1 MLNPFIDLIGSVI
14 HIYSTI
20 VIVWVVLSILIQ
32 FNVVNKYDKLISYV
46 FSALGQLVEPALA
59 PIRRGLWKL
68 FPKLTALDLSPL
80 VLILLLNF
88 VNNALYSWFYNI

>member
-20 VIVWVVLSILIQ
+20 VIVWVVLSMLIQ
-32 FNVVNKYDKLISYV
+32 FNVVNKYNKLISYV
-46 FSALGQLVEPALA
+46 FSALSQLVEPALA
-59 PIRRGLWKL
+59 PIRRRLWKL
-68 FPKLTALDLSPL
+68 FPKLTSLDLSPL

-88 VNNALYSWFYNI
+88 VNNALYSWFYSV